1 MSVPEAVEATS
12 GSPPGTR
19 VPSAAAFEFVKQLA
33 SELSAGNVELPSFP
47 DVAMRVQRV
56 LADENVAPD
65 VVVRVVG
72 SEPALATRV
81 LQMANSAA
89 LNPGGRAVVELRT
102 AVARMGFD
110 MLRSAAITFAMTQLR
125 KADVYKPIEKPMNLL
140 WQRSVVVAT
149 ASFVV
154 AKRFSRLSPD
164 AALLAGLLHNVGKL
178 YILTRAARHAELFE
192 DQPTYTTIVRDW
204 HANIAKALL
213 ENWGV
218 ADELVE
224 AIHDVDGNDRDPRG
238 PVALSDVLAVAL
250 LIASFREQPDLLE
263 AKLAESRS
271 AARLGLGPDAL
282 GRVLEEA
289 RSELQA
295 LTDALGG

>member
-1 MSVPEAVEATS
+1 MSVPDPVDAAAGSATH
-12 GSPPGTR
+12 R

-65 VVVRVVG
+65 RVVRVVG

-89 LNPGGRAVVELRT
+89 LNPHGKAVVDLRT

-125 KADVYKPIEKPMNLL
+125 KAEAYRPVEKPMNLL

-154 AKRFSRLSPD
+154 AKRCSRLSPD
-164 AALLAGLLHNVGKL
+164 AALLAGLLHNVGRL
-178 YILTRAARHAELFE
+178 YILTRAAKHPGLFE
-192 DQPTYTTIVRDW
+192 DQPTYAAIVRDW

-218 ADELVE
+218 AEELVE
-224 AIHDVDGNDRDPRG
+224 AIHEVDAVERDARG
-238 PVALSDVLAVAL
+238 PVALSDVLSVAL
-250 LIASFREQPDLLE
+250 LIASFREQPDLLQ
-263 AKLAESRS
+263 AKLAESR
-271 AARLGLGPDAL
+271 AAMRLGLAADSL
-282 GRVLEEA
+282 GRVLEDA
-289 RSELQA
+289 KNELQA
-295 LTDALGG
+295 LTDALGA

>member
-1 MSVPEAVEATS
+1 
-12 GSPPGTR
+12 
-19 VPSAAAFEFVKQLA
+19 
-33 SELSAGNVELPSFP
+33 
-47 DVAMRVQRV
+47 
-56 LADENVAPD
+56 
-65 VVVRVVG
+65 
-72 SEPALATRV
+72 
-81 LQMANSAA
+81 
-89 LNPGGRAVVELRT
+89 VVELRT

>member
-1 MSVPEAVEATS
+1 MSVPEAVEASS
-12 GSPPGTR
+12 GSSAAR

-65 VVVRVVG
+65 RVVRVVG

-89 LNPGGRAVVELRT
+89 LNPSGRAVVELRT

-110 MLRSAAITFAMTQLR
+110 MLRSAAITFAMAQLR
-125 KADVYKPIEKPMNLL
+125 KAEVYKPIEKPMNLL

-178 YILTRAARHAELFE
+178 YILTRAARHTELFD
-192 DQPTYTTIVRDW
+192 DQPTYATIVRDW

-224 AIHDVDGNDRDPRG
+224 AIHEVDAGERDPRG
-238 PVALSDVLAVAL
+238 PVTLSDVLSVAL
-250 LIASFREQPDLLE
+250 LIASFREQPELLE

-271 AARLGLGPDAL
+271 ATRLGLGPDAL

-289 RSELQA
+289 KSELQA
-295 LTDALGG
+295 LTDALGS